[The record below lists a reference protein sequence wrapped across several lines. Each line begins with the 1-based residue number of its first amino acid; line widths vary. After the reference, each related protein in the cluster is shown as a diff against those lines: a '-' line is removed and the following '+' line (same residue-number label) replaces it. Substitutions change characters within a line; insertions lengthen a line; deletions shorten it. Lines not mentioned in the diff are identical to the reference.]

1 MLLCRL
7 CPVILDILY
16 LLFISHLIFA
26 HHHCHL
32 FIQPSILPRFYQSHS
47 RTTTANYERYS
58 LNSVERETIIA
69 MDFDLS
75 SLSDPRDFPARFS
88 FLRDVD
94 RELRC
99 AICAE
104 FLDSAVALPCCGV
117 AYCSLCLRSALAAGE
132 AKCPNHLCRKPSCEA
147 SIR

>member
-1 MLLCRL
+1 
-7 CPVILDILY
+7 
-16 LLFISHLIFA
+16 
-26 HHHCHL
+26 
-32 FIQPSILPRFYQSHS
+32 
-47 RTTTANYERYS
+47 
-58 LNSVERETIIA
+58 

-99 AICAE
+99 TICAE
-104 FLDSAVALPCCGV
+104 FIDSAVTLPCCGV

-132 AKCPNHLCRKPSCEA
+132 ANCPNHLCRKPSSEA
-147 SIR
+147 SIRLAEKDIASFLTEVASSS